1 MRVIYLKYTF
11 ISYHGEEASAT
22 NIAGAFCMRQGRRR
36 RRFARVGGFPIR
48 RAVKKGGRKMAEAK
62 EEKKE
67 SFGHRWGLVLAIL
80 AMAAVYLFPTPA
92 DLPTQGHRLLGIL
105 VFAVIIWMTEGV
117 SYPVSAFV
125 IISFIS
131 FAVGMA
137 PNPADTAK
145 LLGTGKALS
154 LALGGFSTSA
164 WALVAGAMFL
174 SAAMMIT
181 GLDKRIA
188 LVVMSHI
195 GVKSNRL
202 VIGVIFVGFLLS
214 FFVPSTTARVSCM
227 APIVIGIIRAFG
239 LKEGSTFAGVLM
251 MAVAQAD
258 SLWNVG
264 IKTAA
269 AQNMVAI
276 GFIQQVLGQDI
287 SWMEWFIA
295 AAPYAAVMSV
305 VLYYILIK
313 TMPPE
318 MKEMS
323 GGKEALEKLIKEM
336 GPVTLAEKKLLAV
349 SCALLFFW
357 VTEKTLHPFDTT
369 TVTIA
374 GIMIL
379 MLPRVGVMTW
389 KQTVPLINWGTI
401 ALFGVGISLG
411 SAILKSGAA
420 IWLAQHFVAL
430 AGMETMTPVMIIM
443 VMAIFLT
450 VIHLGFASATGLAA
464 AMIPIVIAVLQ
475 SVPSDGINVLGM
487 TMILQY
493 TICFGYILPVNAP
506 QNMIA
511 YSTGYVTAEDFLKTG
526 IPMTIGALIM
536 IGIFSMTYW
545 HWLGYV
551 G

>member
-1 MRVIYLKYTF
+1 MSTADGFGKKY
-11 ISYHGEEASAT
+11 
-22 NIAGAFCMRQGRRR
+22 
-36 RRFARVGGFPIR
+36 
-48 RAVKKGGRKMAEAK
+48 
-62 EEKKE
+62 
-67 SFGHRWGLVLAIL
+67 GLLLALL

-92 DLPTQGHRLLGIL
+92 DLPTEGHRLIGIL
-105 VFAVIIWMTEGV
+105 VFAVIVWMTEGV

-125 IISFIS
+125 IVTFMS
-131 FAVGMA
+131 FALGLA
-137 PNPADTAK
+137 PNPAKPGAIIGTANALK
-145 LLGTGKALS
+145 MALS
-154 LALGGFSTSA
+154 GFSSSA

-202 VIGVIFVGFLLS
+202 IIGVIFVGFLLS

-227 APIVIGIIRAFG
+227 VPIVIGIIRAFG
-239 LKEGSTFAGVLM
+239 LKMGSTFAGVLM

-258 SLWNVG
+258 SLWNIG

-276 GFIQQVLGQDI
+276 GFIQQVLGEDI
-287 SWMEWFIA
+287 SWLDWFIA
-295 AAPYAAVMSV
+295 AAPYAAIMSV
-305 VLYYILIK
+305 ILYFLLLHV
-313 TMPPE
+313 MPPE
-318 MKEMS
+318 IKEMP
-323 GGKEALEKLIKEM
+323 GGKEALDKMLQEM
-336 GPVTLAEKKLLAV
+336 GPISVPEKKLLFI
-349 SCALLFFW
+349 SILLLCFW
-357 VTEKTLHPFDTT
+357 VTEKKLHPFDTT

-374 GIMIL
+374 GIML
-379 MLPRVGVMTW
+379 MMLPRIGFMTW
-389 KQTVPLINWGTI
+389 KEAVPHINWGTV

-411 SAILKSGAA
+411 SALLKSGAA
-420 IWLAQHFVAL
+420 IWLANHFVAL
-430 AGMETMTPVMIIM
+430 FGMETMSPLMIIA
-443 VMAIFLT
+443 VLAFFLT

-464 AMIPIVIAVLQ
+464 AMIPIVIAVLE
-475 SVPSDGINVLGM
+475 SVKTPGINVLGM

-511 YSTGYVTAEDFLKTG
+511 YSTGYITSKDFLKTG
-526 IPMTIGALIM
+526 IPFTILAYAM
-536 IGIFSMTYW
+536 ILVFSATYW
-545 HWLGYV
+545 NWLGYV

>member
-1 MRVIYLKYTF
+1 MDKPEGFGKKYGLWLSL
-11 ISYHGEEASAT
+11 IG
-22 NIAGAFCMRQGRRR
+22 
-36 RRFARVGGFPIR
+36 
-48 RAVKKGGRKMAEAK
+48 MA
-62 EEKKE
+62 
-67 SFGHRWGLVLAIL
+67 LVC
-80 AMAAVYLFPTPA
+80 LFPTPA
-92 DLPTQGHRLLGIL
+92 DLPTEGHRLIAIL

-125 IISFIS
+125 IVTFMS
-131 FAVGMA
+131 FALGLS
-137 PNPADTAK
+137 PNPAKPGAI
-145 LLGTGKALS
+145 LGTANALKMG
-154 LALGGFSTSA
+154 LAGFSTTA

-174 SAAMMIT
+174 SAGMMMT

-188 LVVMSHI
+188 LIVMSHI

-227 APIVIGIIRAFG
+227 VPIVIGIIRAFG
-239 LKEGSTFAGVLM
+239 LEKGSTFAGVLM

-258 SLWNVG
+258 SLWNIG

-276 GFIQQVLGQDI
+276 GFIQHVLGQDI
-287 SWMEWFIA
+287 SWLEWFIA
-295 AAPYAAVMSV
+295 AAPYAAIMSII
-305 VLYYILIK
+305 LYFLLIHV
-313 TMPPE
+313 MPPE
-318 MKEMS
+318 VKEMP
-323 GGKEALEKLIKEM
+323 GGKEALDKMLKEM
-336 GPVTLAEKKLLAV
+336 GPITLPEKKLLCI
-349 SCALLFFW
+349 SLALLFFW
-357 VTEKTLHPFDTT
+357 VTEKKLHPFDTT

-374 GIMIL
+374 GIML
-379 MLPRVGVMTW
+379 MMLPKIGFMTW
-389 KQTVPLINWGTI
+389 KDAVPHINWGTV

-411 SAILKSGAA
+411 AALLKSGAA
-420 IWLAQHFVAL
+420 IWLANHFVSL
-430 AGMETMTPVMIIM
+430 FGMETMSPLM
-443 VMAIFLT
+443 VIAVLAFFLT

-475 SVPSDGINVLGM
+475 SVETPGINVLGM

-511 YSTGYVTAEDFLKTG
+511 YSTGYITSKDFLKTG
-526 IPMTIGALIM
+526 IPFTIIAYAM
-536 IGIFSMTYW
+536 ILVFSATYW